1 MKKQIRTALLI
12 ILGTLCVTLAGLGVF
27 IPILPTT
34 PFLLLAAFLYARSS
48 ERFLNWLLSNRLF
61 GRFISNY
68 RSGLGIPLLQKIL
81 TIVALW
87 ATISASI
94 ALFADA
100 WWLRILLMGIA
111 LGVTIHLIRVRT
123 LKLQTKE
130 EPGTPSWQN
139 PATNRKNK
147 RRFKCS
153 STQ

>member
-12 ILGTLCVTLAGLGVF
+12 ILGTLCVILAGLGVF

-48 ERFLNWLLSNRLF
+48 ERFLNWLLTNRLF

-68 RSGLGIPLLQKIL
+68 RDGLGIPLLQKIL
-81 TIVALW
+81 TIMALW
-87 ATISASI
+87 VTIGVSI

-130 EPGTPSWQN
+130 EPGTAVMAKPCNEQEE
-139 PATNRKNK
+139 
-147 RRFKCS
+147 
-153 STQ
+153 